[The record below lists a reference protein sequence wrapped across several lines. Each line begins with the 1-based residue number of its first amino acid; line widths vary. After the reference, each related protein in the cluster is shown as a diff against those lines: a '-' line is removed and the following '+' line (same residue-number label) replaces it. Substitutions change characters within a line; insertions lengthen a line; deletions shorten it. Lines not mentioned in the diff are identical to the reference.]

1 MLSLS
6 YFTLSFALTLWLSRF
21 LLHYMDPTFF
31 MDHPAERKIHDQPTP
46 RFGGIAFSLVIIVI
60 GWVLLNDNGLY
71 TWYFLGAFSLFL
83 LGAIDD
89 YFTLSWRYKLPI
101 QLFVGFFLLLQFHS
115 QIDQVSFFGYVLPQN
130 KIFLIS
136 IYLFWFIGITNAI
149 NLIDGMDGLAGG
161 FMFLVTLAGG
171 LMGYMYGAPHFV
183 YINIIVG
190 AALLAFL
197 HFNQKPARFFM
208 GDAGSLFLGYHLA
221 VMPLFFFVAGG
232 VRSIHGILNITP
244 FILLASYLIADTTR
258 VFVARLRK
266 GRHPLEPDQLH
277 LHYQLYHYGKSENGT
292 LMAIFLLAGLG
303 CLLAIIPN
311 AFLGNNVFLLS
322 FYILA
327 LAAFAFIEFIPRTF
341 IRILMGAVNRF
352 RSTNTDPWPYK
363 LLFRI
368 RYLPIAMGTY
378 FFCLAFIHRGQFLE
392 LTPLQGVVLVTTLL
406 TLFILKDTLTSEHR
420 KFEAIL
426 ISIGILQAIVLSLGF
441 EADLVPI
448 NEQTGLPLFI
458 SWMRYGTLAFSGI
471 IISTNYIMHTDM
483 LGRGFWS
490 VTDLLILFSL
500 IGLSGLQPLNVGFPP
515 TFTLEVGLVYFTNK
529 LYLPHLS
536 TLFAIEQA

>member
-1 MLSLS
+1 
-6 YFTLSFALTLWLSRF
+6 
-21 LLHYMDPTFF
+21 
-31 MDHPAERKIHDQPTP
+31 
-46 RFGGIAFSLVIIVI
+46 
-60 GWVLLNDNGLY
+60 
-71 TWYFLGAFSLFL
+71 
-83 LGAIDD
+83 
-89 YFTLSWRYKLPI
+89 
-101 QLFVGFFLLLQFHS
+101 
-115 QIDQVSFFGYVLPQN
+115 
-130 KIFLIS
+130 
-136 IYLFWFIGITNAI
+136 
-149 NLIDGMDGLAGG
+149 
-161 FMFLVTLAGG
+161 
-171 LMGYMYGAPHFV
+171 
-183 YINIIVG
+183 INIIVG

-197 HFNQKPARFFM
+197 HYNQKPARFFM

-232 VRSIHGILNITP
+232 GRSSSGDLNITP

-266 GRHPLEPDQLH
+266 GKHPLEPDQLH

-303 CLLAIIPN
+303 CLLAIIPS
-311 AFLGNNVFLLS
+311 AFIGNNVFLLS
-322 FYILA
+322 LYIMS

-341 IRILMGAVNRF
+341 IRILMSAINRF

-378 FFCLAFIHRGQFLE
+378 FFCLAFIHRGQFFE

-441 EADLVPI
+441 DADLVPM

-458 SWMRYGTLAFSGI
+458 SWLRYGTLAFSGV
-471 IISTNYIMHTDM
+471 IISTNYILHTDM
-483 LGRGFWS
+483 LGRG
-490 VTDLLILFSL
+490 
-500 IGLSGLQPLNVGFPP
+500 
-515 TFTLEVGLVYFTNK
+515 
-529 LYLPHLS
+529 
-536 TLFAIEQA
+536 